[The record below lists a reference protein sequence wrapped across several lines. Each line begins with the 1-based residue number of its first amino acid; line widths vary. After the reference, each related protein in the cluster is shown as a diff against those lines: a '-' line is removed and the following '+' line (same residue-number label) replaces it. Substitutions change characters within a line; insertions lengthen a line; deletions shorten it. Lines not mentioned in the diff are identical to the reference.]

1 MMYRLR
7 AFGGLVLERD
17 GVRLDGVARHRKA
30 LSLLAALAVHGSLG
44 RDRLMALLWPESDAG
59 RAKGSL
65 KQAVHLLRRQLAE
78 PDLLVGTA
86 ELRLNPDRIESDVQL
101 FTRALDAGAAEAA
114 VALYDGPFLDGVHLD
129 GTPEFERWADERRAE
144 LAGRHA
150 RALEDLARG
159 AEARGDPLAAA
170 GWWRRLQAADPFS
183 GRVALHLMQ
192 ALEAA
197 GDRAAALRHADA
209 HDLLLREELG
219 IAADP
224 TILDLAEQLRSPATP
239 GPAGASP
246 TAGAPDRPV
255 LPRPA
260 SPPPAAGSPPA
271 SAPARLPAPDP
282 DAHPATPA
290 PAAPRLRRGFRIAA
304 LFLVAA
310 LAIGVGVLATTG
322 ERLTSDARA
331 DPRGPLIVVLPFAPA
346 SHDPALEQAGRDLV
360 VTLSAGLDGMGE
372 LRTVDP
378 LSTLERVPRGQALPI
393 ERAQRLARGMAADRL
408 VHGVLIRD
416 GDGLR
421 LDAAIYPTGGT
432 EPAARAS
439 VTAGQLSELSDAI
452 TVALLDQLWQ
462 REPPPVP
469 SLAPVMKSTVPA
481 ARRAYIA
488 GELALARSDM
498 PGAIDAFERAFAMDT
513 TFWWAYWRSL
523 YPRGYAETSL
533 ADPALVQKVIDH
545 RWKLPATDRR
555 LIEVT
560 RLSRSVGERITR
572 LRLLIDQFPDYE
584 PARWEYADWLAHR
597 GSYLGHTLED
607 TRSALEQV
615 LALNPRFAP
624 AWDHLLW
631 VALVQGDSATAMRA
645 AQQAAQ
651 LVGSTA
657 TPHSRK
663 LRHLRASLFEP
674 GPIPAERL
682 DEWVEVVLSGS
693 PGHAEALAV
702 RLLADGFPA
711 KQIQVNR
718 AVRERTTNAALAA
731 ALWRGEALAWAARG
745 AWDATL
751 VAADQWVL
759 AATGTGGR
767 AELDAYRLAIAAAML
782 GAVPAAEARRRRSS
796 AASAIARWSTGSA
809 ADCDTMLLD
818 SAALAAGRDGG
829 PLRCESQVRQAT
841 YQRIDLAW
849 LDGLLAYLENE
860 PSGIRSAR
868 RALSADPA
876 EDGQVAGP
884 VVSPW
889 DSLSRPMLDRS
900 LAALLLDAAGDREGA
915 AREMVAVEMDIA
927 NHLAPDQVSM
937 FHPLLRAANRM
948 IAATW
953 LQALG
958 EDAEAARLLTW
969 HEAIRGQPLAQ
980 AWNLSVGTLSLLDR
994 AEIAE
999 AMGELDRA
1007 RSFYTRF
1014 LARHDLPVAALEPR
1028 VARAEAAL
1036 TRLAAEPAR

>member
-1 MMYRLR
+1 MYRLR

-17 GVRLDGVARHRKA
+17 GVRLDGVAGHRKA
-30 LSLLAALAVHGSLG
+30 LSLLAVLAVHGSLG
-44 RDRLMALLWPESDAG
+44 RERLMALLWPESDAG

-101 FTRALDAGAAEAA
+101 FTRALEAGDAEAA
-114 VALYDGPFLDGVHLD
+114 VALYEGPFLDGVHLD
-129 GTPEFERWADERRAE
+129 GTSEFEHWADEHRAA
-144 LAGRHA
+144 LAGRYA
-150 RALEDLARG
+150 RALEDLAGG

-170 GWWRRLQAADPFS
+170 AWWQRLQAADPFN
-183 GRVALHLMQ
+183 GRVALHLMR

-209 HDLLLREELG
+209 HDHLLREELG

-224 TILDLAEQLRSPATP
+224 AIHDLAEQLRSPATP
-239 GPAGASP
+239 APAGASP
-246 TAGAPDRPV
+246 TAGAPERAV
-255 LPRPA
+255 SPRPA
-260 SPPPAAGSPPA
+260 SPPQASGSPPA
-271 SAPARLPAPDP
+271 SAPAKSPPPDP

-290 PAAPRLRRGFRIAA
+290 PATPRLRRGFRIAA

-310 LAIGVGVLATTG
+310 LAIGVGVLATAG

-331 DPRGPLIVVLPFAPA
+331 DSRGPLLVVLPFAPA
-346 SHDPALEQAGRDLV
+346 SPDPALEQAGRDLV

-378 LSTLERVPRGQALPI
+378 LSTLQRVPRGQALPI
-393 ERAQRLARGMAADRL
+393 ERAQHVARGMAADRL
-408 VHGVLIRD
+408 VHGVLIRN

-439 VTAGQLSELSDAI
+439 VTAGHLSELGDAI
-452 TVALLDQLWQ
+452 TVALLDQLW
-462 REPPPVP
+462 RHEPPHVP
-469 SLAPVMKSTVPA
+469 SLAPVTKSTVPA
-481 ARRAYIA
+481 ARRAYIE

-498 PGAIDAFERAFAMDT
+498 RGAIDAFEHAFAMDT

-523 YPRGYAETSL
+523 YPRGYHEIKP

-545 RWKLPATDRR
+545 RWELPEADRR

-560 RLSRSVGERITR
+560 RLSRSLSERVTK
-572 LRLLIDQFPDYE
+572 LRLLTDQFPNYE
-584 PARWEYADWLAHR
+584 PAWWEYANWLVHR

-607 TRSALEQV
+607 ARSALEHV

-631 VALVQGDSATAMRA
+631 VALVQGDSATGVRA
-645 AQQAAQ
+645 AQQAAE

-657 TPHSRK
+657 TPHSRT
-663 LRHLRASLFEP
+663 LRHLRASLFESGSIHP
-674 GPIPAERL
+674 ERL

-693 PGHAEALAV
+693 PGLAEALSV

-718 AVRERTTNAALAA
+718 AVRERTTSPALSA
-731 ALWRGEALAWAARG
+731 ALWRGEALSWAARG
-745 AWDATL
+745 AWDSTL

-759 AATGTGGR
+759 AASGPGGG
-767 AELDAYRLAIAAAML
+767 AELDTYRLAVAAAML
-782 GAVPAAEARRRRSS
+782 GAVPAAEASRRRSR
-796 AASAIARWSTGSA
+796 AASAIARWSTGAA
-809 ADCDTMLLD
+809 ADCDTIAPD
-818 SAALAAGRDGG
+818 SVALASGRAPRGV
-829 PLRCESQVRQAT
+829 RCESQVRQAT
-841 YQRIDLAW
+841 YKRIDLAW
-849 LDGLLAYLENE
+849 LDGLLAYLENDTDR
-860 PSGIRSAR
+860 ITAAR
-868 RALSADPA
+868 RALRAGPA
-876 EDGQVAGP
+876 RDGQVARP
-884 VVSPW
+884 FVSPW

-927 NHLAPDQVSM
+927 NHLAPDQVGTM
-937 FHPLLRAANRM
+937 HPLLPAATRL

-969 HEAIRGQPLAQ
+969 HEAIRGQPLVQ

-994 AEIAE
+994 AELAE

-1014 LARHDLPVAALEPR
+1014 LARYDLPVVALEPR

-1036 TRLAAEPAR
+1036 ARLAAEPAR